1 MKQKV
6 KKKQKQKQKPWQQL
20 TFYTSLL
27 LCATTFVL
35 ATGGLFLYSREQQR
49 IISEA
54 RKTAKRQ
61 TVRAALEIDR
71 ELRVAKDTTL
81 AIANDLTSG
90 RLNDAQVLSRL
101 KAELEKKPQLLDVGL
116 AYEPRAYDPNVML
129 YAPYYA
135 RLNGELQ
142 SLEVKY
148 NYTRPKYA
156 WYRNTLS
163 KGAHWGEPYFWQDN
177 SLFNQPAVG
186 YLAPFYSRGDRKQ
199 RPRGIVYADYSV
211 ETISDIVKS
220 LDLGKTGYGFLVSR
234 TGNFLY
240 HPNEEYVK
248 SQANIFDLVYDR
260 NESQVRPLVDLVA
273 RALRG
278 EPVEAD
284 LSDNITGQNSWVF
297 LRQANQ
303 NGWVVGVVFIQ
314 DEVLP
319 DNQTTRR
326 QLIFLSLAFV
336 WFFVF
341 LFVLL
346 FRTDKGT
353 VKRLSVLSSTASLLF
368 IAEIGFIWSLAIK
381 TRTYTSTRNLLL
393 NETGVDQLLLPQ
405 VELSA
410 KLNQKPPL
418 LVPTGVYIQ
427 SLDFTSSND
436 VFVTGYIWQE
446 YQEGIHDELERGFIL
461 PDAIDANDL
470 EVTEAYRHQ
479 EENDDVEVIGWY
491 VEATLRQDLDFS
503 NYPFDYKDVKIR
515 LLHQDFNRRELNR
528 QVILVPDL
536 GGYQVINPRTKP
548 GVDKDIVLGNWN
560 LSDSFFEYRFKTY
573 DTNFGIKSNVFKTN
587 FPELNFT
594 IVLQRDFIGP
604 FISRVGPLF
613 VVVTLL
619 FAMLLIA
626 DEEKASEVLAACAG
640 FVFIVILDQ
649 IAVREQIVTKGI
661 LYFEYFYF
669 VIYFYIFLVAVNAIL
684 LLSHPNAPFIK
695 YKDNLISKLLYWPTL
710 LKTLLVI
717 TILVFA

>member
-6 KKKQKQKQKPWQQL
+6 KKKKKQKQNKWQKL

-54 RKTAKRQ
+54 RTTAKRQ

-71 ELRVAKDTTL
+71 ELRVAKDTAL
-81 AIANDLTSG
+81 AIANDLTAG
-90 RLNDAQVLSRL
+90 RLNNAQVLSRL
-101 KAELEKKPQLLDVGL
+101 KAEMESKPQLLDVGL
-116 AYEPRAYDPNVML
+116 AYEPFAYDPNVRL

-135 RLNGELQ
+135 RIDNELQ
-142 SLEVKY
+142 SLNVTY

-186 YLAPFYSRGDRKQ
+186 FYTPFYSRGDRQQ

-211 ETISDIVKS
+211 ETIADIVRS
-220 LDLGKTGYGFLVSR
+220 LDLGRTGYGFLVSR

-284 LSDNITGQNSWVF
+284 LSDDITGQNSWVF

-346 FRTDKGT
+346 FRADKGT
-353 VKRLSVLSSTASLLF
+353 VKRLSVLSSAVSLLF
-368 IAEIGFIWSLAIK
+368 IAEIGFIWSLALK
-381 TRTYTSTRNLLL
+381 TRTYTSTRNLLV

-410 KLNQKPPL
+410 ILNQKQPL

-446 YQEGIHDELERGFIL
+446 YSDGIHDELERGFIL

-470 EVTEAYRHQ
+470 EVAEAYRHK
-479 EENDDVEVIGWY
+479 EEDDDVEVIGWY
-491 VEATLRQDLDFS
+491 FEATLRQDLDFS

-515 LLHQDFNRRELNR
+515 LLHADFNRRELNR

-536 GGYQVINPRTKP
+536 GGYQVINPRTRP

-560 LSDSFFEYRFKTY
+560 LSDSFFEYRFKSY
-573 DTNFGIKSNVFKTN
+573 DTNFGIKSKVFKTN
-587 FPELNFT
+587 FPELHFT

-604 FISRVGPLF
+604 FISRIGPLF
-613 VVVTLL
+613 VVVILI

-626 DEEKASEVLAACAG
+626 DEEKASEVLAACGG

-684 LLSHPNAPFIK
+684 LLSQPKAPFIE

-710 LKTLLVI
+710 LKVLLII
-717 TILVFA
+717 TIVVFA

>member
-6 KKKQKQKQKPWQQL
+6 KKKKKQNKWHKL
-20 TFYTSLL
+20 TFNTSAI

-35 ATGGLFLYSREQQR
+35 ATGGLFLYSREQQG
-49 IISEA
+49 ILTEA
-54 RKTAKRQ
+54 RTSAKRQ
-61 TVRAALEIDR
+61 TVRAALQIDR
-71 ELRVAKDTTL
+71 ELRLAKDTAL
-81 AIANDLTSG
+81 AIANDLTAG
-90 RLNDAQVLSRL
+90 RLNDAQVLNRL
-101 KAELEKKPQLLDVGL
+101 QAELEKKPKLLDVGV
-116 AYEPRAYDPNVML
+116 AYEPFAYDPNVKL

-135 RLNGELQ
+135 RIDNELQ

-163 KGAHWGEPYFWQDN
+163 KGAHWGEPYFWQDS
-177 SLFNQPAVG
+177 SLFSQPAVG
-186 YLAPFYSRGDRKQ
+186 FYTPFYSQ
-199 RPRGIVYADYSV
+199 ESQNSRPRGIAYADYSV
-211 ETISDIVKS
+211 ETIAEIMKS
-220 LDLGKTGYGFLVSR
+220 LNLGRTGYGFLVSR
-234 TGNFLY
+234 TGTFLY

-260 NESQVRPLVDLVA
+260 NESKVRPLVGLVA

-284 LSDNITGQNSWVF
+284 LSDDITGQNSWVF

-326 QLIFLSLAFV
+326 KLILLSLAFL

-341 LFVLL
+341 LFSLL
-346 FRTDKGT
+346 FRADKGT
-353 VKRLSVLSSTASLLF
+353 VKRLWALSSTASLLF
-368 IAEIGFIWSLAIK
+368 IVEIGFLWSLALK

-393 NETGVDQLLLPQ
+393 NETGVDQLLVPQ

-446 YQEGIHDELERGFIL
+446 YEDGIHDELERGFIL

-470 EVTEAYRHQ
+470 EVTEAYRHK
-479 EENDDVEVIGWY
+479 EDDVEVIGWY
-491 VEATLRQDLDFS
+491 FEATLRQDLDFS

-515 LLHQDFNRRELNR
+515 LLHVDFNRRELNR

-536 GGYQVINPRTKP
+536 GGYQVTNPRTKP

-573 DTNFGIKSNVFKTN
+573 DTNFGIKSNVIKTN
-587 FPELNFT
+587 FPELHFT

-604 FISRVGPLF
+604 FISRIGPLF
-613 VVVTLL
+613 VVVILI

-626 DEEKASEVLAACAG
+626 NEEKASEVLAACAG

-684 LLSHPNAPFIK
+684 LLSAPNTPFIK
-695 YKDNLISKLLYWPTL
+695 YKDNLNSKLLYWPTL
-710 LKTLLVI
+710 LKILLVI

>member
-1 MKQKV
+1 M
-6 KKKQKQKQKPWQQL
+6 

-35 ATGGLFLYSREQQR
+35 ATGGLFLYSRKQQR
-49 IISEA
+49 IITEA
-54 RKTAKRQ
+54 RTTAKRQ

-71 ELRVAKDTTL
+71 ELRVAKDTAL
-81 AIANDLTSG
+81 EIANDLTSG

-101 KAELEKKPQLLDVGL
+101 QAELERKSQLLDVGV
-116 AYEPRAYDPNVML
+116 AYEPFAYDPNVRL
-129 YAPYYA
+129 YGPYYA
-135 RLNGELQ
+135 RIDNELQ

-163 KGAHWGEPYFWQDN
+163 KGAHWGEPYFWQDS

-186 YLAPFYSRGDRKQ
+186 YYTPFYSRRDRKQ

-220 LDLGKTGYGFLVSR
+220 LDLGRTGYGFLVSR
-234 TGNFLY
+234 TGVFLY

-284 LSDNITGQNSWVF
+284 LSDDITGQKSWIF

-341 LFVLL
+341 LFCLL
-346 FRTDKGT
+346 FRADKGT

-368 IAEIGFIWSLAIK
+368 IVQIGYIWSLALK

-393 NETGVDQLLLPQ
+393 NETGVDQLLIPQ

-410 KLNQKPPL
+410 KLNQESPL

-427 SLDFTSSND
+427 SLDFVSSND

-446 YQEGIHDELERGFIL
+446 YEDGIHDELERGFIL

-470 EVTEAYRHQ
+470 EVAEAYRHK
-479 EENDDVEVIGWY
+479 EEDDDVEVIGWY
-491 VEATLRQDLDFS
+491 FEGTLRQDLDFS

-515 LLHQDFNRRELNR
+515 LLHVDFNRRELNR

-536 GGYQVINPRTKP
+536 GGYQVINPRTRP

-560 LSDSFFEYRFKTY
+560 LSDSFFEYRFKSY
-573 DTNFGIKSNVFKTN
+573 DTNFGIKTNVFKTN
-587 FPELNFT
+587 FPELHFT

-604 FISRVGPLF
+604 FISRIGPLF
-613 VVVTLL
+613 VVVILL

-626 DEEKASEVLAACAG
+626 NEEKASEVLAACAG

-669 VIYFYIFLVAVNAIL
+669 VIYLYIFLVAVNAIL
-684 LLSHPNAPFIK
+684 LLSQPNAPFIE

-710 LKTLLVI
+710 LKVLLII
-717 TILVFA
+717 TIVVFA

>member
-6 KKKQKQKQKPWQQL
+6 KKKQKQNKWHKL
-20 TFYTSLL
+20 TFNTSAI

-35 ATGGLFLYSREQQR
+35 ATGGLLLYSREQQG
-49 IISEA
+49 ILTEA
-54 RKTAKRQ
+54 RTSAKRQ

-71 ELRVAKDTTL
+71 ELRLAKDTAL
-81 AIANDLTSG
+81 EIANDLTSG
-90 RLNDAQVLSRL
+90 RLNDAQVLNRL
-101 KAELEKKPQLLDVGL
+101 QAELEKKPKLLDVGV
-116 AYEPRAYDPNVML
+116 AYEPFAYDPNVKL

-135 RLNGELQ
+135 RIDNELQ

-163 KGAHWGEPYFWQDN
+163 KGAHWGEPYFWEDS
-177 SLFNQPAVG
+177 SLFSQPAVG
-186 YLAPFYSRGDRKQ
+186 FYTPFYSQ
-199 RPRGIVYADYSV
+199 ESQNSRPRGIAYADYSV
-211 ETISDIVKS
+211 ETIAEIMKS
-220 LDLGKTGYGFLVSR
+220 LNLGRTGYGFLVSR
-234 TGNFLY
+234 TGTFLY

-260 NESQVRPLVDLVA
+260 NESKVRPLVGLVA

-284 LSDNITGQNSWVF
+284 LSDDITGQNSWVF

-326 QLIFLSLAFV
+326 KLILLSLAFL

-341 LFVLL
+341 LFSLL
-346 FRTDKGT
+346 FRADKGT
-353 VKRLSVLSSTASLLF
+353 VKRLSALSSTASLLF
-368 IAEIGFIWSLAIK
+368 IVEIGFLWSLALK

-393 NETGVDQLLLPQ
+393 NETGVDQLLVPQ

-446 YQEGIHDELERGFIL
+446 YEDEIHDELERGFIL

-470 EVTEAYRHQ
+470 EVTEAYRHK
-479 EENDDVEVIGWY
+479 EDDVEVIGWY
-491 VEATLRQDLDFS
+491 FEATLRQDLDFS

-515 LLHQDFNRRELNR
+515 LLHVDFNRRELNR

-536 GGYQVINPRTKP
+536 GGYQVTNPRTKP

-573 DTNFGIKSNVFKTN
+573 DTNFGIKSNVIKTN
-587 FPELNFT
+587 FPELHFT

-604 FISRVGPLF
+604 FISRIGPLF
-613 VVVTLL
+613 VVVILI

-626 DEEKASEVLAACAG
+626 NEEKASEVLAACAG

-684 LLSHPNAPFIK
+684 LLSAPNTPFIK

-710 LKTLLVI
+710 LKILLVI